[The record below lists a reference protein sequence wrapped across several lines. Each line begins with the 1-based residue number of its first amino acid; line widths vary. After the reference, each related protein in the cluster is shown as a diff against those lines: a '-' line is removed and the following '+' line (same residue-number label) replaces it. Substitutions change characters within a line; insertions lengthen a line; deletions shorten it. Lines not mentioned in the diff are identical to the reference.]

1 MKTVKKMK
9 NIVDKRISKR
19 KNLYFMLKNVKHKAI
34 MKGIQLLTESSEERV
49 RQEIDKDIIRYEEDL
64 ATKNCK

>member
-19 KNLYFMLKNVKHKAI
+19 KNLSSMLKNVKHNAI

-64 ATKNCK
+64 TT